1 MKTLRTILIV
11 IVALIALLLIIALFT
26 KKDYSVQR
34 EVVINKPKELVFD
47 YVRLTANQ
55 THYSKWWMMDPNVQ
69 ITMTGT
75 DGTPGSVAAWNSKEA
90 GQGEQEITGITE
102 GERIDY
108 ELRFIKPFE
117 GKGESSI
124 MTEAISEDQTK
135 VIWSFESS
143 MKYPMNIMLVFMDMP
158 GMLGNDLQTSLN
170 TLKTVLEQ
178 EQSNQQ

>member
-1 MKTLRTILIV
+1 
-11 IVALIALLLIIALFT
+11 
-26 KKDYSVQR
+26 
-34 EVVINKPKELVFD
+34 
-47 YVRLTANQ
+47 
-55 THYSKWWMMDPNVQ
+55 
-69 ITMTGT
+69 
-75 DGTPGSVAAWNSKEA
+75 
-90 GQGEQEITGITE
+90 
-102 GERIDY
+102 
-108 ELRFIKPFE
+108 
-117 GKGESSI
+117 